1 MSPTGKS
8 HRLTLVAVP
17 PRALWGPIQAV
28 RRRHDRQIRR
38 WPPHVNLLYPFH
50 DEVGLAPCL
59 ARLRAALAAVSPFV
73 ARLGAVGVFRHRHGR
88 RTVWLAPEPAAAWQ
102 ALHAAARSACPVL
115 DDLDR
120 FPGGFTPHLSV
131 GQADARSEG
140 DLRTEATALEGLG
153 WWLDRVAVWVR
164 GIPPDD
170 RFRLRALIPLGAA
183 SLRATGPGSVPPAGG
198 VPGRGG

>member
-1 MSPTGKS
+1 VSPTGKS

-28 RRRHDRQIRR
+28 RRRHDRQFRR

-50 DEVGLAPCL
+50 DEAGLAPCL
-59 ARLRAALAAVSPFV
+59 ARLHAALARVAPFV
-73 ARLGAVGVFRHRHGR
+73 ARLGPVGVFRHRRGR
-88 RTVWLAPEPAAAWQ
+88 RTVWLAPAPGAAWQ
-102 ALHAAARSACPVL
+102 ALHAAARSACPAL

-131 GQADARSEG
+131 GQADARSEAG
-140 DLRTEATALEGLG
+140 LRAEAAALEGLG

-164 GIPPDD
+164 GAPPDD
-170 RFRLRALIPLGAA
+170 RFRLRALIPLGGVPP
-183 SLRATGPGSVPPAGG
+183 RATAPGSAPPAGA